1 MKSLPWPL
9 PLRGPWTR
17 EMRTPLRLQVKKR
30 QKLSCFLEAPKFLHA
45 SLLCLFDDVKL

>member
-17 EMRTPLRLQVKKR
+17 EMRTPLRRL
-30 QKLSCFLEAPKFLHA
+30 LLEGLTKNQETTEA
-45 SLLCLFDDVKL
+45 